1 MNNQLTRSL
10 SLRLLIIFLLLGVLF
25 AYGAQ
30 QAVRWVYATDQLREL
45 VSGHLSLHVNYVRQD
60 IGFPPQIERALAIT
74 QKVPVDIRLS
84 GPELDW
90 ASHPEFPL
98 LSQLEFGSGEALDA
112 DVQSWLRDLTDVTFA
127 SLEGRGY
134 LRMDNGPYAI
144 VVATPALSQPIDDR
158 QLTPIIIAIGL
169 SLVLLA
175 YLSVRW
181 LFKPLDA
188 IRQGA
193 ARMGGGQLQ
202 HRITQIRQD
211 ELGDLASEINAMA
224 DQVERMLNAK
234 RQLLLGISHELR
246 TPLSRIKL
254 ALELAEPSDLTAGM
268 KQDALEMETIIDALL
283 EAERLNDRHRALA
296 RSEVTISELIETMLT
311 DYFSRDRE
319 HISVQIERDAT
330 LQADRVRLT
339 LLLKNLVAN
348 SLRYG
353 NRALGPVEIHV
364 SVETDRLKIAVQD
377 HGPGLDAHQ
386 AESLGAPFFRSD
398 ASRARETGGTGLGL
412 YLAQLVA
419 EAHGGSLAADTHW
432 QHGARLVITLPLR
445 AQRETQW

>member
-1 MNNQLTRSL
+1 M
-10 SLRLLIIFLLLGVLF
+10 
-25 AYGAQ
+25 
-30 QAVRWVYATDQLREL
+30 
-45 VSGHLSLHVNYVRQD
+45 
-60 IGFPPQIERALAIT
+60 
-74 QKVPVDIRLS
+74 DIRLS

-98 LSQLEFGSGEALDA
+98 LSQLEFGSGEALGA
-112 DVQSWLRDLTDVTFA
+112 DVQTWLRGLTDVTFA
-127 SLEGRGY
+127 TLEGRGY

-169 SLVLLA
+169 TLVLLA

-193 ARMGGGQLQ
+193 AQMGSGQRAAGSGQLQ
-202 HRITQIRQD
+202 HRITEIRRD

-246 TPLSRIKL
+246 TPLSRMKL
-254 ALELAEPSDLTAGM
+254 ALELAEPGDLTSGM

-319 HISVQIERDAT
+319 HISVQIGRDAT

-348 SLRYG
+348 ALRYG
-353 NRALGPVEIHV
+353 NRALGPVEIQV
-364 SVETDRLKIAVQD
+364 SAETDRLKIAVQD

-386 AESLGAPFFRSD
+386 AQSLGEPFFRSD
-398 ASRARETGGTGLGL
+398 ASRARDTGGTGLGL

-419 EAHGGSLAADTHW
+419 EAHGGSLAVDTHW

-445 AQRETQW
+445 A

>member
-1 MNNQLTRSL
+1 MSNRLTRSL

-30 QAVRWVYATDQLREL
+30 LAVRWVYATDQLREL

-60 IGFPPQIERALAIT
+60 IGFPPQIERALVIT
-74 QKVPVDIRLS
+74 QKVPVDLRLS

-90 ASHPEFPL
+90 TSHPEFPL

-112 DVQSWLRDLTDVTFA
+112 DVQTWLRGLTDVTFA
-127 SLEGRGY
+127 TLDGRGY

-144 VVATPALSQPIDDR
+144 VVATPALSLPIDDR

-169 SLVLLA
+169 GLVLLA

-181 LFKPLDA
+181 LFKPLDV
-188 IRQGA
+188 IRLGA
-193 ARMGGGQLQ
+193 AQIGGGQLQ

-246 TPLSRIKL
+246 TPLSRMKL

-296 RSEVTISELIETMLT
+296 RSEVTISELIETMLA
-311 DYFSRDRE
+311 DYFARDRE
-319 HISVQIERDAT
+319 HISVQIERDVT
-330 LQADRVRLT
+330 LQADRVRLA

-353 NRALGPVEIHV
+353 NRAQGPVEIQV
-364 SVETDRLKIAVQD
+364 SAEADHLKIAVQD

-386 AESLGAPFFRSD
+386 AESFGEPFFRTD
-398 ASRARETGGTGLGL
+398 ASRARDTGGTGLGL
-412 YLAQLVA
+412 YLAQLVT
-419 EAHGGSLAADTHW
+419 EAHGGTLAVDTHW

-445 AQRETQW
+445 TQRETQ